1 MLIDVHDD
9 ADNWEKWGKLVQ
21 SWAHDPKLRPADATA
36 MQQQIWSAGI
46 DAGIPGANDQ
56 PPRPVV
62 FYQYYDYPDP
72 NGNTVPLILPLPSS
86 KMLQDAQGALGVP
99 QPYPLSRFY
108 AIAFGGVSEGALIP
122 AELLKFELRR
132 LGEYVILQCQ

>member
-1 MLIDVHDD
+1 MRPQCSSRSGLPVSMLQYPVRTISP
-9 ADNWEKWGKLVQ
+9 LVP
-21 SWAHDPKLRPADATA
+21 SSSIST
-36 MQQQIWSAGI
+36 
-46 DAGIPGANDQ
+46 
-56 PPRPVV
+56 
-62 FYQYYDYPDP
+62 YDYPDP